1 MINVLIADDHAIM
14 REGIKKLF
22 AITQDIFVT
31 REAANG
37 SQVMDILQEDSF
49 NLILL
54 DMSMPGISGVDL
66 ISWIRTHDRHQ
77 SILVL
82 SMHNEPQIAIR
93 AIKAGASGYITK
105 DSSPEKL
112 IEAIRK
118 VASGKRFI
126 DPELVERMTFGQ
138 NETDQSL
145 PHEQL
150 SDREF
155 QVLLFLILGKSIKAI
170 ADELS
175 ISNKTVSTHKA
186 RLMQKL
192 NFRNNAELI
201 RYGITH
207 NLVI

>member
-1 MINVLIADDHAIM
+1 
-14 REGIKKLF
+14 
-22 AITQDIFVT
+22 
-31 REAANG
+31 
-37 SQVMDILQEDSF
+37 MDILQEDSF